1 MIITTEKETILG
13 NGSKSK
19 AFSIT
24 ASPKVFKIL
33 SSDLYTNKIRAVV
46 RELITNMIDAHALN
60 GNPEKFII
68 QVPGRLDPRFVCRD
82 FGPGMSDFDIQGDDN
97 SPGLYNSYFSSSK
110 AESNDF
116 IGGFGLGSKSPF
128 SYTDTFSITSYHK
141 GEIRGY
147 VAYMDGD
154 GPQIKPTFVKEMGP
168 DDKTGIEIVVP
179 VEEKDFRNFAYEVSY
194 IMRPFK
200 DLAIINGLDREIDYF
215 PDFDDYYGVNPERY
229 WPDRG
234 GLYAIY
240 GGIVYP
246 IDGGIVYPI
255 DGVIRDRNW
264 LSIRNEVNYIKF
276 PMGSLDIAPSR
287 EALSLDDRTRKN
299 IIERVKELSEKAFNE
314 DVKRFKES
322 TSPRHTYRE
331 LMKMGYSARDYMIS
345 NSVKFTTKNLSYKK
359 MQSMFEPDSKLCNAG
374 VVYEVNLDPR
384 LKRIKQS
391 HETSAVASSYRLFGI
406 NATKIN
412 IVIDNIKNRVN
423 IVRGLAHALDDSEFN
438 NTLNIHHNERLL
450 FINPEVESQVDL
462 LPDIM
467 AMFESDEVNIHYLS
481 EIEALVKSYIPKVV
495 KSKAPR
501 PKAATAFKFE
511 IKDGRW
517 EKEELFTLTSEADE
531 ITGYVAYMHRSDIFS
546 MDGTTSLCHPS
557 MNILI
562 RMANLIGINEFY
574 VIRPLLQKKVKEL
587 GQCQCIFEALR
598 DLYVDA
604 FDDVDYD
611 KYVGYSSSAKR
622 YIDKIIKYPEL
633 DFMMKYFSVDEVSE
647 EYTRLANMVSSL
659 QGVYFNGGKD
669 TIGHDIWTVTNL
681 FDVLSN
687 NASKNSD
694 KMVAEFTKKFRIVSD
709 FIGYRNSLSDDEVS
723 QIAKTMK
730 ALAA

>member
-19 AFSIT
+19 AFSI
-24 ASPKVFKIL
+24 AANPKVFKIL

-168 DDKTGIEIVVP
+168 NDKTGIEIVVP

-234 GLYAIY
+234 ELYAIY
-240 GGIVYP
+240 
-246 IDGGIVYPI
+246 GGIVYPI

-406 NATKIN
+406 NTTKIN

-423 IVRGLAHALDDSEFN
+423 IVRGLARALDDSEFN

-450 FINPEVESQVDL
+450 FINPEVESQIDL

-481 EIEALVKSYIPKVV
+481 EIEDLVKSYIPKAV

-681 FDVLSN
+681 FDELSR

>member
-246 IDGGIVYPI
+246 IDG
-255 DGVIRDRNW
+255 VIRDRNW

-406 NATKIN
+406 NTTKIN

-450 FINPEVESQVDL
+450 FINPEVESQIDL

-611 KYVGYSSSAKR
+611 KYVGYSSSAQR

-633 DFMMKYFSVDEVSE
+633 DFMMKYFSTDEVSE
-647 EYTRLANMVSSL
+647 EYTRLANIVSSL
-659 QGVYFNGGKD
+659 RGVYFNGGKD

-709 FIGYRNSLSDDEVS
+709 FISYRNSLSDDEVS

>member
-19 AFSIT
+19 AFSI
-24 ASPKVFKIL
+24 AANPKVFKIL

-246 IDGGIVYPI
+246 IDG
-255 DGVIRDRNW
+255 VIRDRNW

-287 EALSLDDRTRKN
+287 EALSLDDRTCKN

-406 NATKIN
+406 NTTKIN

-450 FINPEVESQVDL
+450 FINPEVESQIDL

-611 KYVGYSSSAKR
+611 KYVGYSSSAQR

-633 DFMMKYFSVDEVSE
+633 DFMMKYFSTDEVSE
-647 EYTRLANMVSSL
+647 EYTRLGNMVSSL
-659 QGVYFNGGKD
+659 RGVYFNGGKD

-681 FDVLSN
+681 FDELSR

>member
-246 IDGGIVYPI
+246 IDG
-255 DGVIRDRNW
+255 VIRDRNW

-406 NATKIN
+406 NTTKIN

-450 FINPEVESQVDL
+450 FINPEVESQIDL

-709 FIGYRNSLSDDEVS
+709 FIGYRSSLSDDEVS

>member
-246 IDGGIVYPI
+246 IDG
-255 DGVIRDRNW
+255 VIRDRNW

-406 NATKIN
+406 NTTKIN

-423 IVRGLAHALDDSEFN
+423 IVRGLARALDDSEFN

-450 FINPEVESQVDL
+450 FINPEVESQIDL

-633 DFMMKYFSVDEVSE
+633 DFMMKYFSIDEVSE

>member
-246 IDGGIVYPI
+246 IDG
-255 DGVIRDRNW
+255 VIRDRNW

-406 NATKIN
+406 NTTKIN

-423 IVRGLAHALDDSEFN
+423 IVRGLARALDDNEFN

-450 FINPEVESQVDL
+450 FINPEVESQIDL

-481 EIEALVKSYIPKVV
+481 EIEALVKSYIPKAV
-495 KSKAPR
+495 KSTAPR

-557 MNILI
+557 TNILI

-587 GQCQCIFEALR
+587 GQCQCIFETLR

>member
-246 IDGGIVYPI
+246 IDG
-255 DGVIRDRNW
+255 VIRDRNW

-450 FINPEVESQVDL
+450 FINPEVESQIDL

-611 KYVGYSSSAKR
+611 KYVGYSSSAQR

-633 DFMMKYFSVDEVSE
+633 DFMMKYFSTDEVSE
-647 EYTRLANMVSSL
+647 EYTRLANIVSSL
-659 QGVYFNGGKD
+659 RGVYFNGGKD

>member
-246 IDGGIVYPI
+246 IDG
-255 DGVIRDRNW
+255 VIRDRNW

-450 FINPEVESQVDL
+450 FINPEVESQIDL

-481 EIEALVKSYIPKVV
+481 EIEALVKNYIPKVV

-587 GQCQCIFEALR
+587 GQCQCIFETLR

-611 KYVGYSSSAKR
+611 KYVGYSSSAQR

-633 DFMMKYFSVDEVSE
+633 DFMMKYFSTDEVSE
-647 EYTRLANMVSSL
+647 EYTRLANIVSSL
-659 QGVYFNGGKD
+659 RGVYFNGGKD

-709 FIGYRNSLSDDEVS
+709 FIGYRSSLSDDEVS

>member
-19 AFSIT
+19 AFSI
-24 ASPKVFKIL
+24 AANPKVFKIL

-68 QVPGRLDPRFVCRD
+68 QVPGRLDPRFICRD

-246 IDGGIVYPI
+246 IDG
-255 DGVIRDRNW
+255 VIRDRNW

-406 NATKIN
+406 NTTKIN

-423 IVRGLAHALDDSEFN
+423 IVRGLARALDDSEFN

-450 FINPEVESQVDL
+450 FINPEVESQIDL

-611 KYVGYSSSAKR
+611 KYVGYSSSAQR

-633 DFMMKYFSVDEVSE
+633 DFMMKYFSTDEVSE
-647 EYTRLANMVSSL
+647 EYTRLANIVSSL
-659 QGVYFNGGKD
+659 RGVYFNGGKD

>member
-19 AFSIT
+19 AFSI
-24 ASPKVFKIL
+24 AANPKVFKIL
-33 SSDLYTNKIRAVV
+33 SSDLYTNKIRAVI

-240 GGIVYP
+240 
-246 IDGGIVYPI
+246 GGIVYPI

-450 FINPEVESQVDL
+450 FINPEVESQIDL

-611 KYVGYSSSAKR
+611 KYVGYSSSAQR

-633 DFMMKYFSVDEVSE
+633 DFMMKYFSTDEVSE
-647 EYTRLANMVSSL
+647 EYTRLGNMVSSL
-659 QGVYFNGGKD
+659 RGVYFNGGKD

-681 FDVLSN
+681 FDELSR

>member
-168 DDKTGIEIVVP
+168 NDKTGIEIVVP

-246 IDGGIVYPI
+246 IDG
-255 DGVIRDRNW
+255 VIRDRNW

-299 IIERVKELSEKAFNE
+299 IIERVKELSEQAFNE

-406 NATKIN
+406 NTTKIN
-412 IVIDNIKNRVN
+412 IVIDNTKNRVN
-423 IVRGLAHALDDSEFN
+423 IVRGLARALDDSEFN

-450 FINPEVESQVDL
+450 FINPEVESQIDL

-481 EIEALVKSYIPKVV
+481 EIEALVKSYIPKAV
-495 KSKAPR
+495 KSTAPR
-501 PKAATAFKFE
+501 PKTATAFKFE

-557 MNILI
+557 TNILI

-587 GQCQCIFEALR
+587 GQCQCIFETLR

-659 QGVYFNGGKD
+659 QGVYFNGGKG

-681 FDVLSN
+681 FETLSY

>member
-60 GNPEKFII
+60 ENPEKFII

-246 IDGGIVYPI
+246 IDG
-255 DGVIRDRNW
+255 VIRDRNW

-359 MQSMFEPDSKLCNAG
+359 MQSMFEPDGKLCNAG

-406 NATKIN
+406 NTTKIN

-450 FINPEVESQVDL
+450 FINPEVESQIDL

>member
-246 IDGGIVYPI
+246 IDG
-255 DGVIRDRNW
+255 VIRDRNW

-406 NATKIN
+406 NTTKIN

-423 IVRGLAHALDDSEFN
+423 IVRGLAHALDDKEFN

-450 FINPEVESQVDL
+450 FINPEVESQIDL

-517 EKEELFTLTSEADE
+517 EKEELFTLTSEVDE

-557 MNILI
+557 TSILT

-587 GQCQCIFEALR
+587 GQCQCIFETLR

-604 FDDVDYD
+604 FDAVDYD

>member
-1 MIITTEKETILG
+1 M
-13 NGSKSK
+13 
-19 AFSIT
+19 
-24 ASPKVFKIL
+24 
-33 SSDLYTNKIRAVV
+33 
-46 RELITNMIDAHALN
+46 
-60 GNPEKFII
+60 
-68 QVPGRLDPRFVCRD
+68 
-82 FGPGMSDFDIQGDDN
+82 
-97 SPGLYNSYFSSSK
+97 
-110 AESNDF
+110 
-116 IGGFGLGSKSPF
+116 
-128 SYTDTFSITSYHK
+128 
-141 GEIRGY
+141 
-147 VAYMDGD
+147 
-154 GPQIKPTFVKEMGP
+154 
-168 DDKTGIEIVVP
+168 
-179 VEEKDFRNFAYEVSY
+179 
-194 IMRPFK
+194 
-200 DLAIINGLDREIDYF
+200 
-215 PDFDDYYGVNPERY
+215 
-229 WPDRG
+229 
-234 GLYAIY
+234 YAIY

-246 IDGGIVYPI
+246 IDG
-255 DGVIRDRNW
+255 VIRERNW

-299 IIERVKELSEKAFNE
+299 IIERVKELSEQAFNE

-406 NATKIN
+406 NTTKIN
-412 IVIDNIKNRVN
+412 IVIDDIKNRVN

-450 FINPEVESQVDL
+450 FINPEVESQIDL

-481 EIEALVKSYIPKVV
+481 EIEALVKSYIPKAV

-546 MDGTTSLCHPS
+546 MDGTTSLCNPS

-587 GQCQCIFEALR
+587 GQCQCIFETVR

-611 KYVGYSSSAKR
+611 EYVGYSSSAKR

-633 DFMMKYFSVDEVSE
+633 DFMMKYFSTDEVSE
-647 EYTRLANMVSSL
+647 KYTRLANMVSSL

-681 FDVLSN
+681 FDKLSY

>member
-168 DDKTGIEIVVP
+168 NDKTGIEIVVP

-240 GGIVYP
+240 
-246 IDGGIVYPI
+246 GGIVYPI

-374 VVYEVNLDPR
+374 VVYEVNFDPR

-406 NATKIN
+406 NTTKIN
-412 IVIDNIKNRVN
+412 IVIDNTKNRVN
-423 IVRGLAHALDDSEFN
+423 IVRGLARALDDSEFN

-450 FINPEVESQVDL
+450 FINPEVESQIDL

-481 EIEALVKSYIPKVV
+481 EIEALVKSYIPKAV

-501 PKAATAFKFE
+501 PKTATAFKFE
-511 IKDGRW
+511 IKDERW

-611 KYVGYSSSAKR
+611 KYVGYSSSAQR

-633 DFMMKYFSVDEVSE
+633 DFMMKYFSTDEVSE
-647 EYTRLANMVSSL
+647 EYTRLGNMVSSL
-659 QGVYFNGGKD
+659 RGVYFNGGKD

-681 FDVLSN
+681 FDELSR

>member
-246 IDGGIVYPI
+246 IDG
-255 DGVIRDRNW
+255 VIRDRNW

-423 IVRGLAHALDDSEFN
+423 IVRGLARALDDSEFN

-450 FINPEVESQVDL
+450 FINPEVESQIDL
-462 LPDIM
+462 LPDII

-481 EIEALVKSYIPKVV
+481 EIEALVKSYIPKAV
-495 KSKAPR
+495 KSTAPR

-557 MNILI
+557 TNILI

-587 GQCQCIFEALR
+587 GQCQCIFETLR

>member
-246 IDGGIVYPI
+246 IDG
-255 DGVIRDRNW
+255 VIRDRNW

-299 IIERVKELSEKAFNE
+299 IIERVKELSEQAFNE

-391 HETSAVASSYRLFGI
+391 HETSAIASSYRLFGI
-406 NATKIN
+406 NTTKIN

-423 IVRGLAHALDDSEFN
+423 IIRGLARALDDSEFN

-450 FINPEVESQVDL
+450 FINPEVESQIDL

-467 AMFESDEVNIHYLS
+467 TMFESDEVNIHYLS

>member
-168 DDKTGIEIVVP
+168 NDKTGIEIVVP

-246 IDGGIVYPI
+246 IDG
-255 DGVIRDRNW
+255 VIKDRNW

-406 NATKIN
+406 NTTKIN

-423 IVRGLAHALDDSEFN
+423 IVRGLARALDDSEFN

-450 FINPEVESQVDL
+450 FINPEVESQIDL

-481 EIEALVKSYIPKVV
+481 EIEALVKSYIPKAV
-495 KSKAPR
+495 KSTAPR
-501 PKAATAFKFE
+501 PKTATAFKFE

-659 QGVYFNGGKD
+659 QGVYFNGGRD

-681 FDVLSN
+681 FDELSR

>member
-246 IDGGIVYPI
+246 IDG
-255 DGVIRDRNW
+255 VIRDRNW

-299 IIERVKELSEKAFNE
+299 IIERVKELSEQAFNE

-374 VVYEVNLDPR
+374 IVYEVNLDPR

-406 NATKIN
+406 NTTKIN
-412 IVIDNIKNRVN
+412 IVIDNTKNRVN
-423 IVRGLAHALDDSEFN
+423 IVRGLARALDDSEFN

-450 FINPEVESQVDL
+450 FINPEVESQIDL

-495 KSKAPR
+495 KSAAPR

-546 MDGTTSLCHPS
+546 MDGTTSLCNPS
-557 MNILI
+557 TSILI

-587 GQCQCIFEALR
+587 GQCQCIFETLR

-611 KYVGYSSSAKR
+611 KYVGYSSSAQR

-633 DFMMKYFSVDEVSE
+633 NFMMKYFSTDEVSE
-647 EYTRLANMVSSL
+647 EYTRLGNMVSSL
-659 QGVYFNGGKD
+659 RGVYFNGGKD

-681 FDVLSN
+681 FDELSR
-687 NASKNSD
+687 NALKNSD

>member
-246 IDGGIVYPI
+246 IDG
-255 DGVIRDRNW
+255 VIRDRNW
-264 LSIRNEVNYIKF
+264 ISIRNEVNYIKF

-450 FINPEVESQVDL
+450 FINPEVESQIDL

-531 ITGYVAYMHRSDIFS
+531 ITGYVAYIHRSDIFS

-611 KYVGYSSSAKR
+611 KYVGYSSSAQR

-633 DFMMKYFSVDEVSE
+633 NFMMKYFSTDEVSE
-647 EYTRLANMVSSL
+647 EYTRLGNMVSSL
-659 QGVYFNGGKD
+659 RGVYFNGGKD

-681 FDVLSN
+681 FDELSR

>member
-168 DDKTGIEIVVP
+168 NDKTGIEIVVP

-246 IDGGIVYPI
+246 IDG
-255 DGVIRDRNW
+255 VIRERNW

-406 NATKIN
+406 NTTKIN

-423 IVRGLAHALDDSEFN
+423 IVRGLARALDDSEFN

-450 FINPEVESQVDL
+450 FINPEVESQIDL

-495 KSKAPR
+495 KSTAPR
-501 PKAATAFKFE
+501 PKTATAFKFE

-557 MNILI
+557 TNILI

-587 GQCQCIFEALR
+587 GQCQCIFETLR

-611 KYVGYSSSAKR
+611 KYVGYSSSAQR

-633 DFMMKYFSVDEVSE
+633 DFMMKYFSTDEVSE
-647 EYTRLANMVSSL
+647 EYTRLGNMVSSL
-659 QGVYFNGGKD
+659 RGVYFNGGKD

>member
-246 IDGGIVYPI
+246 IDG
-255 DGVIRDRNW
+255 VIRDRNW

-406 NATKIN
+406 NTTKIN

-423 IVRGLAHALDDSEFN
+423 IVRGLARALDDSEFN
-438 NTLNIHHNERLL
+438 NTLNIHHNDRLL
-450 FINPEVESQVDL
+450 FINPEVESQIDL

-562 RMANLIGINEFY
+562 RMANIIGINEFY

-611 KYVGYSSSAKR
+611 KYVGYSSSAQR

-633 DFMMKYFSVDEVSE
+633 DFMMKYFSTDEVSE
-647 EYTRLANMVSSL
+647 EYTRLANIVSSL
-659 QGVYFNGGKD
+659 RGVYFNGGKD

-709 FIGYRNSLSDDEVS
+709 FIGYRSSLSDDEVS

>member
-246 IDGGIVYPI
+246 IDG
-255 DGVIRDRNW
+255 VIRDRNW

-391 HETSAVASSYRLFGI
+391 HETSAIASSYRLFGI
-406 NATKIN
+406 NTTKIN

-423 IVRGLAHALDDSEFN
+423 IVRGLARALDDSEFN
-438 NTLNIHHNERLL
+438 NTLNIHHNDRLL
-450 FINPEVESQVDL
+450 FINPEVESQIDL

>member
-246 IDGGIVYPI
+246 IDG
-255 DGVIRDRNW
+255 VIKDRNW

-406 NATKIN
+406 NTTKIN

-450 FINPEVESQVDL
+450 FINPEVESQIDL

-481 EIEALVKSYIPKVV
+481 EIEALVKSYIPKAV

-611 KYVGYSSSAKR
+611 KYVGYSSSAQR

-633 DFMMKYFSVDEVSE
+633 DFMMKYFSTDEVSE
-647 EYTRLANMVSSL
+647 EYTRLGNMVSSL
-659 QGVYFNGGKD
+659 RGVYFNGGKD

-681 FDVLSN
+681 FDELSR

>member
-168 DDKTGIEIVVP
+168 NDKTGIEIVVP

-240 GGIVYP
+240 
-246 IDGGIVYPI
+246 GGIVYPI

-406 NATKIN
+406 NTTKIN

-450 FINPEVESQVDL
+450 FINPEVESQIDL

-611 KYVGYSSSAKR
+611 KYVGYSSSAQR

-633 DFMMKYFSVDEVSE
+633 DFMMKYFSTDEVSE
-647 EYTRLANMVSSL
+647 EYTRLANIVSSL
-659 QGVYFNGGKD
+659 RGVYFNGGKD

>member
-246 IDGGIVYPI
+246 IDG
-255 DGVIRDRNW
+255 VIRDRNW

-406 NATKIN
+406 NTTKIN

-450 FINPEVESQVDL
+450 FINPEVESQIDL

-681 FDVLSN
+681 FDELSR

>member
-200 DLAIINGLDREIDYF
+200 DLAIINGLDREVDYF

-240 GGIVYP
+240 
-246 IDGGIVYPI
+246 GGIVYPI

-391 HETSAVASSYRLFGI
+391 HETSAIASSYRLFGI
-406 NATKIN
+406 NTTKIN

-423 IVRGLAHALDDSEFN
+423 IVRGLARALDDSEFN

-450 FINPEVESQVDL
+450 FINPKVESQIDL

-681 FDVLSN
+681 FDELSR

>member
-246 IDGGIVYPI
+246 IDG
-255 DGVIRDRNW
+255 VIRDRNW

-406 NATKIN
+406 NTTKIN
-412 IVIDNIKNRVN
+412 VVIDNIKNRVN
-423 IVRGLAHALDDSEFN
+423 IVRGLARALDDSEFN

-450 FINPEVESQVDL
+450 FINPEVESQIDL

-467 AMFESDEVNIHYLS
+467 AMFENDEVNIHYLS
-481 EIEALVKSYIPKVV
+481 EIEALVKSYIPKAV

-587 GQCQCIFEALR
+587 GQCQCIFETLR

>member
-116 IGGFGLGSKSPF
+116 IGGFGLGSKSPL

-240 GGIVYP
+240 
-246 IDGGIVYPI
+246 GGIVYPI

-406 NATKIN
+406 NTTKIN

-450 FINPEVESQVDL
+450 FINPEVESQIDL

-501 PKAATAFKFE
+501 PKTATAFKFE

-611 KYVGYSSSAKR
+611 KYVGYSSSAQR

-633 DFMMKYFSVDEVSE
+633 DFMMKYFSTDEVSE
-647 EYTRLANMVSSL
+647 EYTRLANIVSSL
-659 QGVYFNGGKD
+659 RGVYFNGGKG

-681 FDVLSN
+681 FDELSR

>member
-246 IDGGIVYPI
+246 IDG
-255 DGVIRDRNW
+255 VIRDRNW

-406 NATKIN
+406 NTTKIN

-423 IVRGLAHALDDSEFN
+423 IVRGLARALDDSEFN

-450 FINPEVESQVDL
+450 FINPEVESQIDL

-546 MDGTTSLCHPS
+546 MDGTTSLCNPS
-557 MNILI
+557 TSILT

-633 DFMMKYFSVDEVSE
+633 DFMMKYFSIDEVSE

>member
-246 IDGGIVYPI
+246 IDG
-255 DGVIRDRNW
+255 VIRDRNW

-391 HETSAVASSYRLFGI
+391 HETSAIASSYRLFGI
-406 NATKIN
+406 NTTKIN

-423 IVRGLAHALDDSEFN
+423 IVRGLAHALDDKEFN

-450 FINPEVESQVDL
+450 FINPEVESQIDL

-481 EIEALVKSYIPKVV
+481 EIEALVKSYIPKAV

-546 MDGTTSLCHPS
+546 MDGTTSLCNPS
-557 MNILI
+557 TSILT

-587 GQCQCIFEALR
+587 GQCQCIFETLR

-694 KMVAEFTKKFRIVSD
+694 KMVTEFTKKFRIVSD

>member
-246 IDGGIVYPI
+246 IDG
-255 DGVIRDRNW
+255 VIRDRNW

-406 NATKIN
+406 NTTKIN

-450 FINPEVESQVDL
+450 FINPEVESQIDL

-611 KYVGYSSSAKR
+611 KYVGYSSSAQR

-633 DFMMKYFSVDEVSE
+633 DFMMKYFSTDEVSE
-647 EYTRLANMVSSL
+647 EYTRLANIVSSL
-659 QGVYFNGGKD
+659 RGVYFNGRKD

>member
-246 IDGGIVYPI
+246 IDG
-255 DGVIRDRNW
+255 VIRDRNW

-423 IVRGLAHALDDSEFN
+423 IVRGLARALDDSEFN

-450 FINPEVESQVDL
+450 FINPEVESQIDL

-681 FDVLSN
+681 FDELSH

>member
-168 DDKTGIEIVVP
+168 NDKTGIEIVVP

-240 GGIVYP
+240 
-246 IDGGIVYPI
+246 GGIVYPI

-374 VVYEVNLDPR
+374 VVYEVNIDPR

-406 NATKIN
+406 NTTKIN

-450 FINPEVESQVDL
+450 FINPEVESQIDL

-481 EIEALVKSYIPKVV
+481 EIEALVKSYIPKAV
-495 KSKAPR
+495 KSTAPR

-557 MNILI
+557 TNILI

-587 GQCQCIFEALR
+587 GQCQCVFETLR

-604 FDDVDYD
+604 FDAVDYD

-681 FDVLSN
+681 FETLSY

-694 KMVAEFTKKFRIVSD
+694 KMIAEFTKKFRIVSD

>member
-24 ASPKVFKIL
+24 ANPKVFKIL

-246 IDGGIVYPI
+246 IDG
-255 DGVIRDRNW
+255 VIRDRNW

-374 VVYEVNLDPR
+374 VVYEINLDPR

-406 NATKIN
+406 NTTKIN

-450 FINPEVESQVDL
+450 FINPEVESQIDL

-511 IKDGRW
+511 IKEGRW

-611 KYVGYSSSAKR
+611 KYVGYSSSAQR

-633 DFMMKYFSVDEVSE
+633 DFMMKYFSTDEVSE
-647 EYTRLANMVSSL
+647 EYTRLANIVSSL
-659 QGVYFNGGKD
+659 RGVYFNGGKD

>member
-246 IDGGIVYPI
+246 IDG
-255 DGVIRDRNW
+255 VIRDRNW

-299 IIERVKELSEKAFNE
+299 IIERVKELSEQAFNE

-406 NATKIN
+406 NTTKIN

-423 IVRGLAHALDDSEFN
+423 IVRGLARALDDSEFN

-450 FINPEVESQVDL
+450 FINPEVESQIDL

-495 KSKAPR
+495 KSAAPR

-546 MDGTTSLCHPS
+546 MDGTTSLCNPS
-557 MNILI
+557 TSILI

-587 GQCQCIFEALR
+587 GQCQCIFETLR

-611 KYVGYSSSAKR
+611 KYVGYSSSAQR

-633 DFMMKYFSVDEVSE
+633 NFMMKYFSTDEVSE
-647 EYTRLANMVSSL
+647 EYTRLGNMVSSL
-659 QGVYFNGGKD
+659 RGVYFNGGKD

-681 FDVLSN
+681 FDELSR
-687 NASKNSD
+687 NALKNSD

>member
-246 IDGGIVYPI
+246 IDG
-255 DGVIRDRNW
+255 VIRDRNW

-299 IIERVKELSEKAFNE
+299 IIERVKELSERAFNE

-406 NATKIN
+406 NTTKIN

-423 IVRGLAHALDDSEFN
+423 IVRGLAHALNDSEFN

-450 FINPEVESQVDL
+450 FINPEVESQIDL

-481 EIEALVKSYIPKVV
+481 EIETLVKSYIPKVV

-611 KYVGYSSSAKR
+611 KYVGYSSSAQR

-633 DFMMKYFSVDEVSE
+633 DFMMKYFSTDEVSE
-647 EYTRLANMVSSL
+647 EYTRLANIVSSL
-659 QGVYFNGGKD
+659 RGVYFNGGKD

-681 FDVLSN
+681 FDELSN

>member
-168 DDKTGIEIVVP
+168 NDKTGIEIVVP

-246 IDGGIVYPI
+246 IDG
-255 DGVIRDRNW
+255 VIKDRNW

-331 LMKMGYSARDYMIS
+331 LMKMRYSARDYMIS

-406 NATKIN
+406 NTTKIN

-423 IVRGLAHALDDSEFN
+423 IVRGLARALDDSEFN

-450 FINPEVESQVDL
+450 FINPEVESQIDL

-481 EIEALVKSYIPKVV
+481 EIEALVKSYIPKAV
-495 KSKAPR
+495 KSTAPR
-501 PKAATAFKFE
+501 PKTATAFKFE

-659 QGVYFNGGKD
+659 QGVYFNGGRD
-669 TIGHDIWTVTNL
+669 TIGHDIWKVTNL
-681 FDVLSN
+681 FDELSR

>member
-246 IDGGIVYPI
+246 IDG
-255 DGVIRDRNW
+255 VIRDRNW

-450 FINPEVESQVDL
+450 FINPEVESQIDL

-587 GQCQCIFEALR
+587 GQCQCIFETLR

-611 KYVGYSSSAKR
+611 KYVGYSSSAQR

-633 DFMMKYFSVDEVSE
+633 DFMMKYFSTDEVSE
-647 EYTRLANMVSSL
+647 EYTRLANIVSSL
-659 QGVYFNGGKD
+659 RGVYFNGGKD

-681 FDVLSN
+681 FDELSR

>member
-246 IDGGIVYPI
+246 IDG
-255 DGVIRDRNW
+255 VIRDRNW

-406 NATKIN
+406 NTTKIN

-423 IVRGLAHALDDSEFN
+423 IVRGLARALDDSEFN

-450 FINPEVESQVDL
+450 FINPEVESQIDL

-611 KYVGYSSSAKR
+611 KYVGYSSSAQR

-633 DFMMKYFSVDEVSE
+633 DFMMKYFSTDEVSE
-647 EYTRLANMVSSL
+647 EYTRLGNMVSSL
-659 QGVYFNGGKD
+659 RGVYFNGGKD

-681 FDVLSN
+681 FDELSR